1 MLRIEVPSAELYIE
15 SERRFVKTKPTTLSL
30 EHSLVSLS
38 KWEAKYKK
46 PFLSK
51 TEKTPAELL
60 EYIKC
65 MTITQNVNP
74 LVYYALDDNTL
85 AQIIEYIEDGHTA
98 TWFTNLDKPKG
109 NQMTVT
115 SEVIYYWMSS
125 MGIDKE
131 CEKWHLSR
139 LMTYIRVHSEMNK
152 PEDKKKGRKN
162 LNDIYARNA
171 ALNKKRR
178 EQTGSK
184 G

>member
-1 MLRIEVPSAELYIE
+1 MLRIEVPSVELYIE

-74 LVYYALDDNTL
+74 LVYYTLDAKSLSISKMATRPLGSQTL
-85 AQIIEYIEDGHTA
+85 I
-98 TWFTNLDKPKG
+98 NPR
-109 NQMTVT
+109 VT
-115 SEVIYYWMSS
+115 
-125 MGIDKE
+125 
-131 CEKWHLSR
+131 R
-139 LMTYIRVHSEMNK
+139 
-152 PEDKKKGRKN
+152 
-162 LNDIYARNA
+162 
-171 ALNKKRR
+171 
-178 EQTGSK
+178 
-184 G
+184 